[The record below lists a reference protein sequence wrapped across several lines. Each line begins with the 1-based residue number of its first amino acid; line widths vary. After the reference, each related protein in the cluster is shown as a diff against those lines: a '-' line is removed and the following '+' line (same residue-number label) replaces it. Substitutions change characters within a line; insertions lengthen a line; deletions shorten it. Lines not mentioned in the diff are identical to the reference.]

1 MFYVYKCSVRTVHP
15 RIATE
20 NAYFIII
27 TFFNVLCLHDDVDM
41 MMPYENVFVYGWLQY
56 VCILIE
62 AYIFCVVIIYCV
74 VYFHVSTVHARHD
87 IQFK

>member
-1 MFYVYKCSVRTVHP
+1 MYTSVVYVQYIQEELRKMLILLLLH
-15 RIATE
+15 
-20 NAYFIII
+20 
-27 TFFNVLCLHDDVDM
+27 FFNVLCLHDDVDM